1 MATTNFI
8 DGTTIVVADWLN
20 DVDAHAYNQQTAAH
34 SAANIAFTPAGTVAA
49 TDVQAAIAEVAT
61 DAATAITNLTATQVA
76 YTPTGSVA
84 ATNVQT
90 AIDEVVAETV
100 QKTGDT
106 GSAKIP
112 SGTTAQRD
120 GTPSTGWTRYNSTLT
135 SNETY
140 NGTEWVQERRQAS
153 SVIDTT
159 SGTSHS
165 ITGIPAYATEVKL
178 HCARVSVTGTA
189 TWLIQAGVAAGLT
202 TSGYTLGAFADYSGP
217 TVGTSTAGAPVRS
230 SIGTSTY
237 TGTITFSKQPG
248 ANTWL
253 IGGSLSREAGED
265 VRTMALVTLAG
276 PLDRVGISRGGAD
289 TFDLGSIWAT
299 WN

>member
-1 MATTNFI
+1 MATTNFV

-20 DVDAHAYNQQTAAH
+20 DVDAHAYNQQVAAH
-34 SAANIAFTPAGTVAA
+34 SAANISFSPVGTIAA
-49 TDVQAAIAEVAT
+49 TDVQAAVAEVAT

-106 GSAKIP
+106 GSAKMP
-112 SGTTAQRD
+112 AGTTAQRD
-120 GTPSTGWTRYNSTLT
+120 SSPSAGWTRWNSTLGC
-135 SNETY
+135 NETSS
-140 NGTEWVQERRQAS
+140 GTEWVQEKRQAS
-153 SVIDTT
+153 AVVATT

-178 HCARVSVTGTA
+178 HCVQVSVTGTA

-202 TSGYTLGAFADYSGP
+202 TSGYTIGGFADYSGP

-230 SIGTSTY
+230 TTAGTSY

-248 ANTWL
+248 SDTWL
-253 IGGSLSREAGED
+253 ISGSLSRVSGED
-265 VRTMALVTLAG
+265 VRTMALITLAG

-299 WN
+299 WS